1 MRIFPP
7 PLDDSRTTIKSAST
21 STSTF
26 SIPTLSSAPSVPT
39 FERPEPT
46 PQDPYPGYYQ
56 LPSGQWAAY
65 EPEYYEKF
73 RRKWQSDYDAYVR
86 GLEKGA
92 QRGFEGYEESASEVD
107 AMKEMQKAKIEI
119 KEREERKALTTGAT
133 GPAAEPNMTLTVS
146 CLFCLLHIMFFPR
159 FMSDEAD

>member
-1 MRIFPP
+1 MRIFSP
-7 PLDDSRTTIKSAST
+7 PLDDSRTAIKSGLN

-86 GLEKGA
+86 DLEKGV
-92 QRGFEGYEESASEVD
+92 QKGFEGYEENASEVD
-107 AMKEMQKAKIEI
+107 AMKEMQKAKVEI
-119 KEREERKALTTGAT
+119 KEREERKALTKGAT

-146 CLFCLLHIMFFPR
+146 YLFVFFISCSPP
-159 FMSDEAD
+159 E